1 MRGLRSATTLAMV
14 AAALSVTAAPAALA
28 DSGRLTLG
36 IRWHDTGVTETVT
49 LSCDPVGGT
58 HPDAADACADLAKA
72 DGDITR
78 IPPANAVCVAV
89 YEPVTAYAS
98 GTWNGRSVYF
108 SKVCTNDACAD
119 VATGGN
125 VFHF

>member
-1 MRGLRSATTLAMV
+1 MRGLRSATVLAT

-36 IRWHDTGVTETVT
+36 IRWHNTGATETVT

-58 HPDAADACADLAKA
+58 HPDAADACADLAA
-72 DGDITR
+72 ANGDITR

-98 GTWNGRSVYF
+98 GIWNGRSVYF
-108 SKVCTNDACAD
+108 SKVYTNDACAN